1 MTSIT
6 TALITKLV
14 KNNSQTINI
23 DLKTYPEFE
32 QECEFKVFTNNNQA
46 IPMDFHKKEKK
57 EIDTTCEIAFI
68 ENSII
73 NIPKKLN
80 DLFDNQI
87 SDNYYLFGLP
97 KKNSFLMAL
106 LYILSHD
113 FKLKKNGN
121 DKDKFIE
128 VLLQDLIRELPKY
141 FKDGGYSAKNFSRTK
156 IEENLTKNSI
166 DRGVVYYISDYYN
179 INLILLDYNTMKYH
193 IGVDYSEEKNNV
205 IIIKNYQDYIPLI
218 HIYGEH
224 PSNLIFKSIIN
235 KLEIKNKL
243 DIGTESKTT
252 KKLSFK
258 IKQTNSNDKPKK
270 FKLKSINS
278 YKLNELQELAN
289 KNNIETHFFDEKN
302 KKKKNKTKSKLYEE
316 LKQIES

>member
-1 MTSIT
+1 MASIT
-6 TALITKLV
+6 TTLITKLV

-23 DLKTYPEFE
+23 NLKTHPEFE
-32 QECEFKVFTNNNQA
+32 QGCDFKVFKNNTQI

-57 EIDTTCEIAFI
+57 ELDTTCEIAFS

-80 DLFDNQI
+80 DLFDNHI

-106 LYILSHD
+106 LYIISHD
-113 FKLKKNGN
+113 FKLKKDGN
-121 DKDKFIE
+121 DKNKFIDI
-128 VLLQDLIRELPKY
+128 LLQDLVRELPKY
-141 FKDGGYSAKNFSRTK
+141 YKEGSYSSKNLSHNK
-156 IEENLTKNSI
+156 IEENLRNNSI
-166 DRGVVYYISDYYN
+166 DKGVVYYISDYYN
-179 INLILLDYNTMKYH
+179 INLILLDYNTMRYH
-193 IGVDYSEEKNNV
+193 IGLDYSEDKKNV

-243 DIGTESKTT
+243 DIGAEPNTT

-258 IKQTNSNDKPKK
+258 VKHNSGNDKTKK

-278 YKLNELQELAN
+278 YKLHELQEIAT
-289 KNNIETHFFDEKN
+289 KNNIDTHFYGDKN
-302 KKKKNKTKSKLYEE
+302 NKKNKTKSKLYEE
-316 LKQIES
+316 LKLIEND